1 MSDEQIKGS
10 CFCGAVEFEV
20 NGEPTVMVYCH
31 CKDCQAWSAGPINS
45 ASLWNPDLLDRK
57 STRLN
62 SSHKPISYAVFCLK
76 KKTYIP
82 YILYATHL

>member
-45 ASLWNPDLLDRK
+45 ASLWRVFDCEECGE
-57 STRLN
+57 
-62 SSHKPISYAVFCLK
+62 ISGDYCVFCKRFNLLVSS
-76 KKTYIP
+76 P
-82 YILYATHL
+82 P